1 MGQVFENK
9 KVAFYT
15 LGCKLNF
22 SETSSIGRSLI
33 EKGFERVRFGETA
46 DLVVINTCTV
56 TELAEK
62 KGRQAIQKAVKR
74 NPGAFVAVMGCYA
87 QLKPDDIAN
96 ISGVDVVLGANEKFK
111 LHQYLDNL
119 EKAKRVKVFANEI
132 NRHKKEFYP
141 SFSHTDRTRCF
152 LKIQDGCDYFCT
164 FCTIPFARGRSRSG
178 SIEQTLATARLALDQ
193 GAKELV
199 LTGVN
204 IGEYGKGTDENFLM
218 LLKALDKMEGDFRI
232 RIGSVEPNLLN
243 NNIINFVADSNRI
256 VPHFHVPLQAGSDE
270 VLFKM
275 KRKYDTTL
283 FLDRMSKIRELF
295 PDAFIGVDV
304 ITGMNGESEANFD
317 ETIEFIKGIS
327 LSQLHVFT
335 YSERPATQ
343 ALNIQGK
350 VKPEEKKRRSQV
362 LHNLS
367 DKKTRAFYT
376 ANIGKTKPVL
386 FEALELDGKMFGFT
400 DNYIKVEAPFEKGW
414 VNTVKYVELGEFSE
428 EHDALTAILIHEK
441 A

>member
-33 EKGFERVRFGETA
+33 DKGFERVRFGDSA

-62 KGRQAIQKAVKR
+62 KGRQAIQKAIKR

-87 QLKPDDIAN
+87 QLKPEEISN
-96 ISGVDVVLGANEKFK
+96 IDGVDVVLGANEKFK

-119 EKAKRVKVFANEI
+119 EKAKQVKIFADEI
-132 NRHKKEFYP
+132 NRHKKEFFP

-152 LKIQDGCDYFCT
+152 LKVQDGCDYFCT

-178 SIEQTLATARLALDQ
+178 TIEQTLKTAQLALDQ

-204 IGEYGKGTDENFLM
+204 TGEFGKGTNEDFLM
-218 LLKALDKMEGDFRI
+218 LIKALDTMEGDFRL
-232 RIGSVEPNLLN
+232 RISSVEPNLLKN
-243 NNIINFVADSNRI
+243 EIIEYVAQSKRI

-275 KRKYDTTL
+275 KRKYDTSL
-283 FLDRMSKIRELF
+283 FKGRMDKIRELL

-304 ITGMNGESEANFD
+304 ITGMNGESEANFNEGID
-317 ETIEFIKGIS
+317 FIKDIS

-343 ALNIQGK
+343 ALNIPGK
-350 VKPEEKKRRSQV
+350 VSPEEKKRRSQV

-367 DKKTRAFYT
+367 DKKTRAFYQSQ
-376 ANIGKTKPVL
+376 IGKTKPVL

-400 DNYIKVEAPFEKGW
+400 DNYVKVEAPYTKEW
-414 VNTVKYVELGEFSE
+414 VNTVRQVELGDFSE
-428 EHDALTAILIHEK
+428 ENDALTAVLIHEK
-441 A
+441 V